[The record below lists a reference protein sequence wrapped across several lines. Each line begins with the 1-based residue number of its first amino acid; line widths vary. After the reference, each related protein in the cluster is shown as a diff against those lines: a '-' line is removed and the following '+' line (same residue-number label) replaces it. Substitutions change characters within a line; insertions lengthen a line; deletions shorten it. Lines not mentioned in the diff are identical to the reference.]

1 MKLSRSYCPRLEV
14 LEDRMTP
21 TTFAFPIGQ
30 SEVYLVF
37 TADPTDPVHVET
49 PTCGPPPFLHE
60 CPRPGGNNVFRIS
73 DPLALVHV
81 GARDAFVAAGVS
93 PEQLAQVPPG
103 LVIAAAPA
111 VRGRA

>member
-1 MKLSRSYCPRLEV
+1 MKLSRPRLEV

-30 SEVYLVF
+30 SDVYLVF
-37 TADPTDPVHVET
+37 TADPTDPVHIET
-49 PTCGPPPFLHE
+49 PTCGPPPFLHS
-60 CPRPGGNNVFRIS
+60 CPRPGGASFTNIAGQLRAS
-73 DPLALVHV
+73 ASYLD
-81 GARDAFVAAGVS
+81 ARDAFVAAGVS
-93 PEQLAQVPPG
+93 LEQLAQVPPG

>member
-21 TTFAFPIGQ
+21 TTLAFPIGQ
-30 SEVYLVF
+30 SGVLLSFAPES
-37 TADPTDPVHVET
+37 VHLQT
-49 PTCGPPPFLHE
+49 PTCGTPPLLHS
-60 CPRPGGNNVFRIS
+60 CPSPEYDPMDADTFVFRFYV
-73 DPLALVHV
+73 D
-81 GARDAFVAAGVS
+81 ARDAFVAAGVS
-93 PEQLAQVPPG
+93 LEQLAQVPPG

>member
-21 TTFAFPIGQ
+21 TTLAFPIGQ
-30 SEVYLVF
+30 SGVLLSFAAES
-37 TADPTDPVHVET
+37 VHVET
-49 PTCGPPPFLHE
+49 PTCGPPPFLHS
-60 CPRPGGNNVFRIS
+60 CPSPEYGGMDADKCLFRAS
-73 DPLALVHV
+73 AAYVD
-81 GARDAFVAAGVS
+81 ARDAFVAAGVS

>member
-21 TTFAFPIGQ
+21 TTLAFPIGQ
-30 SEVYLVF
+30 SEVHLVF

-49 PTCGPPPFLHE
+49 PTCGPPPFLHS
-60 CPRPGGNNVFRIS
+60 CPTTGGKAKNF
-73 DPLALVHV
+73 LVSNFEPYL

-93 PEQLAQVPPG
+93 LEQLAQVPPG

>member
-49 PTCGPPPFLHE
+49 PTCGPPPFVHE
-60 CPRPGGNNVFRIS
+60 CPKPGGPKNFLVSNFRFYL
-73 DPLALVHV
+73 D
-81 GARDAFVAAGVS
+81 ARDAFVAAGVS
-93 PEQLAQVPPG
+93 LEQLAQVPPG

>member
-21 TTFAFPIGQ
+21 TTLAFPIGQ
-30 SEVYLVF
+30 SGVLLSFAAES
-37 TADPTDPVHVET
+37 VHLQT

-60 CPRPGGNNVFRIS
+60 CPRPPANFHFR
-73 DPLALVHV
+73 DGAVHTD
-81 GARDAFVAAGVS
+81 AYDAFVAAGVS
-93 PEQLAQVPPG
+93 REQLAQVPPG

>member
-1 MKLSRSYCPRLEV
+1 MKLSRHYCPRLEV

-60 CPRPGGNNVFRIS
+60 CPIPGKEFTVTKKTDS
-73 DPLALVHV
+73 ASYL

-93 PEQLAQVPPG
+93 LEQLAQVPPG